1 MKSDYRQTLNLPQ
14 TKFPMKASLVKKEPE
29 MLKFWE
35 ENRIYE
41 ALREKMA
48 GSPKY
53 ILHDGP
59 PYANGDIH
67 IGTTLNKILKDII
80 VKFKSLSG
88 YDSPYLPG
96 WDCHGLPIEH
106 EVMKQIK
113 DSNPDKLRT
122 REECRAY
129 AQKFIGI
136 QREQFQRLG
145 VFGQWSR
152 PYLTMAPAYEAK
164 IVTVFGKLV
173 EKGLIYRAF
182 KPVHW
187 CTHCQTALAEAEVE
201 YANHKSLSIYVKFS
215 LSRGKLFSSFPTSIL
230 IWTTTAW
237 TLPANLAV
245 AVHPEYE
252 YAVVEIS
259 SRGSKEALIIV
270 ADMAEEVMKKVDI
283 TDYRVAKTIP
293 GKELAGLKYF
303 HPLKKKECPI
313 ILGKE
318 VVKDEG
324 TGCVH
329 TAPGHGEA
337 DYELGLKYNLDI
349 FAPVDENGVFTEDAG
364 EFAGKEIFAGS
375 PLIVDKLLENGS
387 LLHSDSLAHSYPHCW
402 RCRKPVIF
410 RATEQ
415 WFISMDNGDLRKFAL
430 KEIENVAWI
439 PGWGRVR
446 IGNMIAT
453 RPDWCIS
460 RQRVWGVPLPVF
472 YCRKCRKALLDAEII
487 NSIAALFER
496 EGSDSWFRM
505 KEKDILPTGTSC
517 LGCGGEELEKEMD
530 ILDVW
535 FESGVSHQAVI
546 KVEES
551 LSYPAD
557 LYLEGSDQHR
567 GWFQSSLLTAVGI
580 GSAAPYR
587 AVLTHGFLVDGKGKK
602 MSKSLGN
609 LISATDAVEKFG
621 ADVIRLWAAS
631 EDYRGDIAFSEEI
644 LLTVR
649 QAYRRIRNS
658 CRYILGNIYD
668 FDPAKDKVATNDL
681 FEIDRW
687 VLSQLANLVK
697 KARESYESFRFHR
710 IYHDLH
716 NFCSVTLG
724 SFYFDVVRD
733 RLYIL
738 PSSSVER
745 RSAQTVLYEILL
757 AMVKIMAPVLSF
769 TAEEVWQCLPVCHVN
784 NGTGRR
790 EEEKSVFLSSFPALD
805 EDASNDVLE
814 ERWSRLIKIREEGY
828 RVLERCRQDGMIGS
842 FLESN
847 VTIFSSGEL
856 TLFLREY
863 ESELATIFIVSG
875 VTLVDITGEE
885 MPGEATP
892 AVEVKEMGIKVSRAK
907 GRKCARCWVYSE
919 TVEEGKN
926 SLCERCTK
934 IIRSNGVME

>member
-1 MKSDYRQTLNLPQ
+1 MKSDYRQTLNLPR
-14 TKFPMKASLVKKEPE
+14 TKFPMKASLVGKEPE

-41 ALREKMA
+41 ALRKKMA
-48 GSPKY
+48 GSPKC

-80 VKFKSLSG
+80 IKFKSLSG

-113 DSNPDKLRT
+113 DSNPDKLRI
-122 REECRAY
+122 RKECRAY

-145 VFGQWSR
+145 IFGKWDR

-164 IVTVFGKLV
+164 VVATFGRLV

-187 CTHCQTALAEAEVE
+187 CIRCQTALAEAEVE
-201 YANHKSLSIYVKFS
+201 YANYRSLSIYVKFS
-215 LSRGKLFSSFPTSIL
+215 LSDSPLLSSLPTSIL

-252 YAVVEIS
+252 YAVVEVS
-259 SRGSKEALIIV
+259 SNGKKEALIMV
-270 ADMAEEVMKKVDI
+270 ADMVDEVMKRVGV
-283 TDYRVAKTIP
+283 TNYRVVKITS
-293 GKELAGLKYF
+293 GKELTELKYS
-303 HPLKKKECPI
+303 HPLRKKECPI

-329 TAPGHGEA
+329 IAPGHGEA
-337 DYELGLKYNLDI
+337 DYELGLKHNLDI
-349 FAPVDENGVFTEDAG
+349 FAPVDSNGVFTKDAG
-364 EFAGKEIFAGS
+364 EFAGKKIFADSG
-375 PLIVDKLLENGS
+375 LIIDKLHCNDS
-387 LLHSDSLAHSYPHCW
+387 LLHSGFLTHSYPHCW
-402 RCRKPVIF
+402 RCREPVIF

-415 WFISMDNGDLRKFAL
+415 WFISMDNNNLRELAL
-430 KEIENVAWI
+430 KEIEGVTWI
-439 PGWGRVR
+439 PEWGRVR

-460 RQRVWGVPLPVF
+460 RQRVWGVPIPVF
-472 YCRKCRKALLDAEII
+472 YCRKCRKALLNVRTI

-505 KEKDILPTGTSC
+505 KEKDILPPGTSC
-517 LGCGGEELEKEMD
+517 PACGGKEFEKETD

-546 KVEES
+546 KEEEI

-580 GSAAPYR
+580 GEGAPYH
-587 AVLTHGFLVDGKGKK
+587 AVLTHGFVVDGKGKK
-602 MSKSLGN
+602 MSKSIGN
-609 LISATDAVEKFG
+609 LTPATDAVEKFG
-621 ADVIRLWAAS
+621 ADVIRLWVAS

-644 LLTVR
+644 LSR
-649 QAYRRIRNS
+649 MQEAYRRIRNS

-668 FDPAKDKVATNDL
+668 FDPAKDKVAANDL
-681 FEIDRW
+681 LEIDRW
-687 VLSQLANLVK
+687 VLSQLANLLK
-697 KARESYESFRFHR
+697 KAKTAYDSFRFHR

-738 PSSSVER
+738 PPSSTER
-745 RSAQTVLYEILL
+745 RSAQTVLHEILL
-757 AMVKIMAPVLSF
+757 AMVKIMAPILSF
-769 TAEEVWQCLPVCHVN
+769 TAEEVWQHLR
-784 NGTGRR
+784 G
-790 EEEKSVFLSSFPALD
+790 EEKSIFLTSWPEFD
-805 EDASNDVLE
+805 EDRISDVLDKK
-814 ERWSRLIKIREEGY
+814 WSKLIKIREEVY
-828 RVLERCRQDGMIGS
+828 RVLERRRRDGMIGS

-847 VTIFSSGEL
+847 VTIFSSGRL
-856 TLFLREY
+856 ASFLMEY

-875 VTLVDITGEE
+875 VTLIDITGEE
-885 MPGEATP
+885 MPC
-892 AVEVKEMGIKVSRAK
+892 EVTVAANIKEMGIKASRAK
-907 GRKCARCWVYSE
+907 GRKCARCWAYSE
-919 TVEEGKN
+919 TVEESKDH
-926 SLCERCTK
+926 LATICERCVK
-934 IIRSNGVME
+934 IIYANGQDTEVI

>member
-1 MKSDYRQTLNLPQ
+1 
-14 TKFPMKASLVKKEPE
+14 MKASLATKEPE
-29 MLKFWE
+29 MLRFWE

-48 GSPKY
+48 GSQKY

-106 EVMKQIK
+106 EVMKKIK
-113 DSNPDKLRT
+113 DSNPDRLRT
-122 REECRAY
+122 RKECHVY

-145 VFGQWSR
+145 VFGEWSR
-152 PYLTMAPAYEAK
+152 PYLTMAPSYEAK

-173 EKGLIYRAF
+173 EKGLIYQAF

-187 CTHCQTALAEAEVE
+187 CIHCQTALAEAEVE
-201 YANHKSLSIYVKFS
+201 YANYSSLSIYVKFS
-215 LSRGKLFSSFPTSIL
+215 LPGGKLFSSLHRQGIPTSIL

-252 YAVVEIS
+252 YAAVEVS
-259 SRGSKEALIIV
+259 LRGKEEALIIV
-270 ADMAEEVMKKVDI
+270 ADMVDETMKKAGI
-283 TDYRVAKTIP
+283 ANYKVAKTIP
-293 GKELAGLKYF
+293 GKGLAGLEYL
-303 HPLKKKECPI
+303 HPLNGKECHV

-329 TAPGHGEA
+329 IAPGHGEA

-349 FAPVDENGVFTEDAG
+349 LAPVDSNGVFTEHAG
-364 EFAGKEIFAGS
+364 EFQGKEIFAGS
-375 PLIVDKLLENGS
+375 QLIVDKLLKNGS
-387 LLHSDSLAHSYPHCW
+387 LLHRDFLTHSYPHCW
-402 RCRKPVIF
+402 RCREPVIF
-410 RATEQ
+410 RATKQ
-415 WFISMDNGDLRKFAL
+415 WFISMDNSDLRRLAL
-430 KEIENVAWI
+430 KEIEAVQWI

-446 IGNMIAT
+446 IGNMVAT

-472 YCRKCRKALLDAEII
+472 YCRSCRKALLDVRII
-487 NSIAALFER
+487 NSIATLFER

-505 KEKDILPTGTSC
+505 KEKDILPAGTNC
-517 LGCGGEELEKEMD
+517 IACGGEEFEKEMD

-546 KVEES
+546 KEEES

-580 GSAAPYR
+580 GSGSPYR
-587 AVLTHGFLVDGKGKK
+587 AVLTHGFVVDGKGKK

-609 LISATDAVEKFG
+609 LISATEAVEKFG
-621 ADVIRLWAAS
+621 ADIIRLWAAS

-668 FDPAKDKVATNDL
+668 FDPAKDRVATNDL
-681 FEIDRW
+681 LEIDRW
-687 VLSQLANLVK
+687 ALSQLANLLEK
-697 KARESYESFRFHR
+697 TRDAYESFRFHR

-724 SFYFDVVRD
+724 SFYFDVLKD

-738 PSSSVER
+738 PSSSAGR
-745 RSAQTVLYEILL
+745 RSAQTALYEILL

-769 TAEEVWQCLPVCHVN
+769 TAEEVWQCLPHVN
-784 NGTGRR
+784 NGTGKRGK
-790 EEEKSVFLSSFPALD
+790 EKSVFLSSFPGLD
-805 EDASNDVLE
+805 GGTSNDVLDKK
-814 ERWSRLIKIREEGY
+814 WSKLIKIREEVY
-828 RVLERCRQDGMIGS
+828 RVLERHRQDGMIGS

-856 TLFLREY
+856 TSFLREY

-875 VTLVDITGEE
+875 VTIVDITGEE
-885 MPGEATP
+885 IPDDITP
-892 AVEVKEMGIKVSRAK
+892 AVEFKEMGIKVSRAK
-907 GRKCARCWVYSE
+907 GKKCARCWVYSE
-919 TVEEGKN
+919 AVKGGD

-934 IIRSNGVME
+934 ITRNGVMG

>member
-29 MLKFWE
+29 MLEFWE

-41 ALREKMA
+41 TLREKMA

-59 PYANGDIH
+59 PYANGGIH

-80 VKFKSLSG
+80 AKFKSFSG
-88 YDSPYLPG
+88 YDSPYIPG

-113 DSNPDKLRT
+113 DSNPGKLRI

-145 VFGQWSR
+145 VFGEWSR
-152 PYLTMAPAYEAK
+152 PYLTMSPAYEAK

-173 EKGLIYRAF
+173 EKGLIYQAF

-187 CTHCQTALAEAEVE
+187 CIRCQTALAEAEVE
-201 YANHKSLSIYVKFS
+201 YANYTSLSIYVKFPLSCGEALSS
-215 LSRGKLFSSFPTSIL
+215 LPTSIL

-252 YAVVEIS
+252 YAVVEVS
-259 SRGSKEALIIV
+259 SGGKKEALVIV
-270 ADMAEEVMKKVDI
+270 ADMVDKVMKKVDI
-283 TDYRVAKTIP
+283 VNYEVAKTVS
-293 GKELAGLKYF
+293 GEELAGLKYSS
-303 HPLKKKECPI
+303 PLTKKECPI
-313 ILGKE
+313 IPGKE

-349 FAPVDENGVFTEDAG
+349 FAPVDSNGVFTKDAG
-364 EFAGKEIFAGS
+364 EFAGKKIFAGS
-375 PLIVDKLLENGS
+375 ELIIDKLHRNGS
-387 LLHSDSLAHSYPHCW
+387 LLHSDSLTHSYPHCW
-402 RCRKPVIF
+402 RCREPVIF

-415 WFISMDNGDLRKFAL
+415 WFISMDDSNLREFAL

-446 IGNMIAT
+446 IGNMIAM

-460 RQRVWGVPLPVF
+460 RQRVWGVPLPVL
-472 YCRKCRKALLDAEII
+472 YCRKCRKALLDTGII
-487 NSIAALFER
+487 NSIAALFGR
-496 EGSDSWFRM
+496 EGSDSWFRAE
-505 KEKDILPTGTSC
+505 EKDILPAGTNCSA
-517 LGCGGEELEKEMD
+517 CGSEEFKKEMD

-546 KVEES
+546 KEEEG

-587 AVLTHGFLVDGKGKK
+587 AVLTHGFVVDGKGGK

-621 ADVIRLWAAS
+621 ADIIRLWAAS

-668 FDPAKDKVATNDL
+668 FDPVKDRVAANDL
-681 FEIDRW
+681 LEIDRW
-687 VLSQLANLVK
+687 VLSQLAHLLK
-697 KARESYESFRFHR
+697 KAKTAYDSFRFHR

-738 PSSSVER
+738 PSSSIER
-745 RSAQTVLYEILL
+745 RSAQTVLHEILL
-757 AMVKIMAPVLSF
+757 VMTKIMAPILSF
-769 TAEEVWQCLPVCHVN
+769 TAEEIWQYLPVCDMES
-784 NGTGRR
+784 GAGRR
-790 EEEKSVFLSSFPALD
+790 EDEKSVFLSSFPALD
-805 EDASNDVLE
+805 EGVSSDVLD
-814 ERWSRLIKIREEGY
+814 ERWGRLIKIREEVY
-828 RVLERCRQDGMIGS
+828 RVLERCRKDGMISG

-875 VTLVDITGEE
+875 VTLVDITGKEI
-885 MPGEATP
+885 PGEATP
-892 AVEVKEMGIKVSRAK
+892 AVEIKEMGIKVSRAK
-907 GRKCARCWVYSE
+907 GRKCARCWIYDE
-919 TVEEGKN
+919 TVKEDKD
-926 SLCERCTK
+926 SLCERCAK
-934 IIRSNGVME
+934 IISM